1 MVFQKIHHISKQ
13 FPTVHYTSSCFWI
26 KNLEATTCKRKYD
39 RKDRKK
45 EEYKKENQ
53 KKKKRKKENQKKKEK
68 RKKK

>member
-1 MVFQKIHHISKQ
+1 MWFFKKCIILLNNFLQR
-13 FPTVHYTSSCFWI
+13 TTSSCFWI